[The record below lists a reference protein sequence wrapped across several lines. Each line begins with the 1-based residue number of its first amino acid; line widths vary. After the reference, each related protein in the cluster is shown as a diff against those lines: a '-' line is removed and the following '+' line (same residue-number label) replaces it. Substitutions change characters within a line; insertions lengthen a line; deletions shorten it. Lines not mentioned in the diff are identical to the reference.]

1 MKQVLLKQGE
11 AIVENVPMP
20 VVQPGCVLVQVLY
33 SCISVGTELSGL
45 KMSGEPLWRRAL
57 KQPHHVKKV
66 LKMIASSGLRRTR
79 SVVKGMLEGGQATG
93 YSAAGVVMAVG
104 ENVDQFQ
111 VGDKVACAGAQWAH
125 HAEVI
130 SVPTNLTVKIPE
142 KLSFQEAST
151 VTLGAIALQG
161 VRRAQPTLGET
172 FVVVGCGILGQ
183 LTVQLLRAHGAQVIA
198 VDVDPQ
204 RVSLALSQGAE
215 VGVDASQPSA
225 DHLENIF
232 RLTEGVGADGVIIT
246 ASTPSHQLVS
256 QAFQWCRKKG
266 RVVLVG
272 DVGLHLNRRDLYEKE
287 LDFFISCSYGPGR
300 YDRHY
305 EEEGLD
311 YPVGYVRWTENRNM
325 SAYLRF
331 LAEKRI
337 SLKGWLENVF
347 SVEEAPAAY
356 KTLQEPEKKPL
367 LVLLRYAASLH
378 QEGTRVEN
386 AASRSASPQQ
396 VRIALIGAGMF
407 SKVMHLPNLSGLSSC
422 HLQAVMSRSGHNA
435 MATAKQFGAQYGT
448 TDIQKIVN
456 DPDIDAVIIA
466 TRHDLHAGLALAALQ
481 AGKHVFVEKP
491 LAMNE
496 SELKMIEQFYQD
508 HPQSP
513 LLLTDFNRRF
523 SPIVQ
528 RMLTVVKVRTNP
540 MIINYRMNAGYLPLD
555 HWVHAKEGGGR
566 NIGEACHIYDLF
578 VALTGAC
585 VTAIKALSIRPQ
597 KNYYTYRDNFVVSL
611 RFEEGSVANLI
622 YTALGDN
629 KSFAKEQCEIFVD
642 GKVLSMNDYQTLKIS
657 SSRLKGMDGK
667 IQNKGHFEALEA
679 FVRCIKEGSLW
690 PIPLWQ
696 QGEAMRIAFEV
707 EKQLPVSQEEIA
719 CAVS

>member
-1 MKQVLLKQGE
+1 MKQASI
-11 AIVENVPMP
+11 AIIGVGYWGPN
-20 VVQPGCVLVQVLY
+20 LVRNF
-33 SCISVGTELSGL
+33 S
-45 KMSGEPLWRRAL
+45 K
-57 KQPHHVKKV
+57 VKKV
-66 LKMIASSGLRRTR
+66 KQIHVCDLK
-79 SVVKGMLEGGQATG
+79 
-93 YSAAGVVMAVG
+93 
-104 ENVDQFQ
+104 
-111 VGDKVACAGAQWAH
+111 
-125 HAEVI
+125 
-130 SVPTNLTVKIPE
+130 
-142 KLSFQEAST
+142 QE
-151 VTLGAIALQG
+151 
-161 VRRAQPTLGET
+161 R
-172 FVVVGCGILGQ
+172 
-183 LTVQLLRAHGAQVIA
+183 
-198 VDVDPQ
+198 
-204 RVSLALSQGAE
+204 
-215 VGVDASQPSA
+215 
-225 DHLENIF
+225 
-232 RLTEGVGADGVIIT
+232 
-246 ASTPSHQLVS
+246 
-256 QAFQWCRKKG
+256 
-266 RVVLVG
+266 
-272 DVGLHLNRRDLYEKE
+272 
-287 LDFFISCSYGPGR
+287 
-300 YDRHY
+300 
-305 EEEGLD
+305 LD
-311 YPVGYVRWTENRNM
+311 Y
-325 SAYLRF
+325 
-331 LAEKRI
+331 I
-337 SLKGWLENVF
+337 
-347 SVEEAPAAY
+347 
-356 KTLQEPEKKPL
+356 KTVNSNLITTTKYDEILNNPEI
-367 LVLLRYAASLH
+367 
-378 QEGTRVEN
+378 N
-386 AASRSASPQQ
+386 
-396 VRIALIGAGMF
+396 
-407 SKVMHLPNLSGLSSC
+407 
-422 HLQAVMSRSGHNA
+422 
-435 MATAKQFGAQYGT
+435 
-448 TDIQKIVN
+448 
-456 DPDIDAVIIA
+456 AVIIA
-466 TRHDLHAGLALAALQ
+466 TQPLATHYMLAKKAIEH
-481 AGKHVFVEKP
+481 GKNVFVEKP

-585 VTAIKALSIRPQ
+585 VTAIKVLSIRPQ